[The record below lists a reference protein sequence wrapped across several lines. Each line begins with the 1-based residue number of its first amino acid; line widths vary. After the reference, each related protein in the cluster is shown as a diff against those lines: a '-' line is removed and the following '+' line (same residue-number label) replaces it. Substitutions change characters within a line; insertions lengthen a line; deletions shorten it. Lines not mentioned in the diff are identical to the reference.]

1 MLNIL
6 NIDDISSNIFFNKSV
21 KNNILNNG
29 YFTKINY
36 SDELIIMTGLFI
48 KLCLKEIQY
57 ENFFNKYKCNFSL
70 KENNELIQKIKLLEM
85 NIIQK
90 FNINISKIPQYILYD
105 QFKNGSI
112 KIHNIK
118 NTNDFLLRISGIWEN
133 DTHYGLTYKIISL

>member
-1 MLNIL
+1 
-6 NIDDISSNIFFNKSV
+6 
-21 KNNILNNG
+21 
-29 YFTKINY
+29 
-36 SDELIIMTGLFI
+36 
-48 KLCLKEIQY
+48 LKEIQY